1 MNFSICERIS
11 PRLAHANAA
20 VVLSTV
26 KVLMK
31 LINMLENSEFI
42 SQLVKKLAPPM
53 VTLLSAEPEIQYV
66 ALRNIN
72 LIVQKRFLFYSFNQQ
87 FFFKLDRIY

>member
-1 MNFSICERIS
+1 LLKFYKISIFSICERIS

-31 LINMLENSEFI
+31 LLNLLSDNSDF
-42 SQLVKKLAPPM
+42 STQLIKKLAPPM

-72 LIVQKRFLFYSFNQQ
+72 LIVQKRLN
-87 FFFKLDRIY
+87 